1 MGKSIPMNMDR
12 LKTDFAGI
20 KMPTPVM
27 GASGTFGFGV
37 EYDDFIDLKQ
47 VGAIISKGITPL
59 PRAGNPGVRIAE
71 TPAGMLNCI
80 GLENPGIEK
89 FLSDV
94 LPKVKE
100 KAPDTTFIVNFS
112 AGSVE
117 EFGMMAKKLDVDG
130 VDAIEVNISCP
141 NVKAE
146 GLAFGTEPGE
156 KNYILNVL
164 GTDPEVAAEVTR
176 EVKASTSKPV
186 IVKLSPNVTDIV
198 KIAKAVEEA
207 GADALALIN
216 TLTGMVIDTR
226 TWKPLLGNI
235 TGGMSG
241 PALKPIAVRMVWQVA
256 KAVKIPIL
264 GLGGISTA
272 EDAVEFLLA
281 GATAVAIG
289 AENFVHPDA
298 VVQVAA
304 GIDKYLES
312 RGLNHV
318 SELIGKVEA

>member
-146 GLAFGTEPGE
+146 GLAFGT
-156 KNYILNVL
+156 
-164 GTDPEVAAEVTR
+164 DPEVAAEVTR
-176 EVKASTSKPV
+176 EVKASTSKPI

>member
-59 PRAGNPGVRIAE
+59 PRAGNSGVRIAE

-146 GLAFGTEPGE
+146 GLAF
-156 KNYILNVL
+156 